1 MGDHLPSYTNEP
13 DDGGGD
19 SGSWKWRP
27 NAIHT
32 PTTQHSTFEARLEA
46 NLQKRSV
53 FLQRWNHRHLKIFGD
68 RIEYGFVSKDGVFT
82 QKHRNKSPI
91 YMQKSLIS
99 YEGFG
104 GTDFVL
110 KVREGK
116 NKSIKER
123 TFRCASAS
131 DQRTLLAV
139 LDEIS
144 KAAQSAKAQLAD
156 AVIQRGSRR
165 LQQAIDASAPYG
177 IDSREEAVHLMPLA
191 LMEEAP
197 GREVKLKHALL

>member
-1 MGDHLPSYTNEP
+1 MNENRPSSTNET

-19 SGSWKWRP
+19 SGNWKWRP

-32 PTTQHSTFEARLEA
+32 PTTEHSTFEARLEA

-68 RIEYGFVSKDGVFT
+68 RIEYGFISKEGVFT
-82 QKHRNKSPI
+82 QKPGKKSPI
-91 YMQKSLIS
+91 HMQKSLVS

-110 KVREGK
+110 RVREGK
-116 NKSIKER
+116 NKSTKER
-123 TFRCASAS
+123 RFRCASAS

-144 KAAQSAKAQLAD
+144 KAAQSAKAKLAD
-156 AVIQRGSRR
+156 AMIQRGSRC
-165 LQQAIDASAPYG
+165 LQQALDASAPYG
-177 IDSREEAVHLMPLA
+177 IGSREEPFA
-191 LMEEAP
+191 
-197 GREVKLKHALL
+197 